1 MDVCT
6 DIVLARLILNG
17 MQNLEDVYI
26 YGGAHDRLMM
36 SIVHLF

>member
-17 MQNLEDVYI
+17 MQNLEGVYI
-26 YGGAHDRLMM
+26 YME
-36 SIVHLF
+36 VHMID